1 MNKNKIIPYLKTL
14 AALLIIGIHVAPFYI
29 LINMSLKAPTERTSR
44 WIPATKLY
52 IENYINAIETGN
64 LIRAVTNTL
73 FIVVCSVMI
82 IVVVGAMAA
91 YPLSRKTSKRN
102 KLILSFI
109 VGVMMVPQLSILV
122 PLYKE
127 LVAIGGINQYWGI
140 IIVSATFN
148 LPMAIYMY
156 TNFIGTIPTE
166 MDEAA
171 MIDGCNRMQV
181 FFHIILAW
189 KERRAVQW
197 KLCLSLAALVIA
209 GSIPG
214 ILFLKNMDSGMIKIA
229 FGIVIILLGLEM
241 LLREFHPVHIKESR
255 AALLLIGV
263 LSGILCGLYGVG
275 ALLGAYLGRVTDDSS
290 SFKATICI
298 VFLFENTLRVVL
310 YAVWGILNLDLMK
323 QAVNLVPFMLI
334 GLCLG
339 MKSSKILDEKVVK
352 KIVIGMLM
360 VSGMAL
366 VWNNI

>member
-181 FFHIILAW
+181 FFHIILPSLKSITASVIIW
-189 KERRAVQW
+189 SAVGIWNDYQFQLYFLQ
-197 KLCLSLAALVIA
+197 KPALRTITLAITTFFTESKTDMGAAAAAAFLVVLPPVIMYIALQKYFVQ
-209 GSIPG
+209 GE
-214 ILFLKNMDSGMIKIA
+214 MDS
-229 FGIVIILLGLEM
+229 
-241 LLREFHPVHIKESR
+241 
-255 AALLLIGV
+255 
-263 LSGILCGLYGVG
+263 
-275 ALLGAYLGRVTDDSS
+275 
-290 SFKATICI
+290 
-298 VFLFENTLRVVL
+298 
-310 YAVWGILNLDLMK
+310 AVK
-323 QAVNLVPFMLI
+323 
-334 GLCLG
+334 
-339 MKSSKILDEKVVK
+339 
-352 KIVIGMLM
+352 
-360 VSGMAL
+360 
-366 VWNNI
+366 